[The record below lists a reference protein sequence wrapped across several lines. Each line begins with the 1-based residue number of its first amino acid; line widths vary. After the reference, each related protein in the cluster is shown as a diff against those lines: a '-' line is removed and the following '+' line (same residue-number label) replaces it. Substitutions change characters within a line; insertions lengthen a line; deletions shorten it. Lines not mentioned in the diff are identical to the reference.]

1 MPDNQKPRKRRT
13 PDEIVAEIDR
23 KIKSHHDAIKNL
35 EAKKE
40 SVLAQKK
47 RAATADQMK
56 AIINAAN
63 NAGMSMEEIAEKLG
77 VAI

>member
-23 KIKSHHDAIKNL
+23 KIKSHQDAIKSL
-35 EAKKE
+35 ETKKE

-63 NAGMSMEEIAEKLG
+63 SAGMSIEEIAEKLG